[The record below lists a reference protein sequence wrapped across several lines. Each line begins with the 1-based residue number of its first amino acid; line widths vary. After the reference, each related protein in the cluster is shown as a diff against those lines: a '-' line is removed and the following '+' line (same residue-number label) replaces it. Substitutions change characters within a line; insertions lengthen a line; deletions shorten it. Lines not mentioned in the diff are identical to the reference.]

1 MVRYMWIFW
10 LIIIILLI
18 ILEVIT
24 INFVSIWFVLSGL
37 ISLISSF
44 FLDSFYIEFA
54 IFISLGL
61 VIMLLIRPILVKKTK
76 KNVDI
81 ASTLGKEGK
90 VVKEITKFKV
100 GSVLIDK
107 TPFEAI
113 SDTKIKI
120 DRKIVVEGIEDD
132 KLVVREV
139 K

>member
-1 MVRYMWIFW
+1 MWIFW